1 MIATSV
7 TYDVVFLVHILAA
20 VATLTV
26 LVVMRWS
33 AQLVVRGADG
43 PTQQAH
49 FPERRNWAA
58 RAMHVLPITGIIMVV
73 SGGADVSIGHAWV
86 LTGIVIYLLAAGHLE
101 ARVLPLERSL
111 VATIHQDGV
120 ANPQQGRTLVMTI
133 DVLLGL
139 IALAFVVML
148 VQF

>member
-1 MIATSV
+1 
-7 TYDVVFLVHILAA
+7 
-20 VATLTV
+20 
-26 LVVMRWS
+26 
-33 AQLVVRGADG
+33 
-43 PTQQAH
+43 
-49 FPERRNWAA
+49 
-58 RAMHVLPITGIIMVV
+58 MVV

-120 ANPQQGRTLVMTI
+120 ANVQQGRTLVMTI